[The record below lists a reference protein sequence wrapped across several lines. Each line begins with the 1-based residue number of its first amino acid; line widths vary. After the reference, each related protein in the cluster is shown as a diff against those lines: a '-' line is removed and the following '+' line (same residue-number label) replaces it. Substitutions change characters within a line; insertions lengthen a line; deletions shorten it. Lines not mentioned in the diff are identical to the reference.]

1 MVRMMEKMMVR
12 MTVIMMRE
20 NKQHLAQT
28 RNKIEKEVGSGQ
40 MRNRKTWNKNLTLTL
55 TSLTLTLATQAASRE
70 GGGMNEGGGNGHRR
84 RTPHR

>member
-1 MVRMMEKMMVR
+1 MVRMMEKMM
-12 MTVIMMRE
+12 RE
-20 NKQHLAQT
+20 NKQHPANRTHQT